1 MQRASGTV
9 PGLRISVLNGARIQ
23 EEGEY
28 VLYWMTAFRRRAYN
42 FALQRSVERARQL
55 NKPLLV
61 FEGLRCDYP
70 WASDRFHAFVLQGM
84 MANLRSITQ
93 GGARHFPYVEREA
106 GEGKGLLEALAR
118 RACLVVMDDHP
129 GFFLPAMRRAAAA
142 RLNVALEA
150 VDSNGFVPLRAAPGP
165 FSTAHAFRRFL
176 QKDMLE
182 HLLASPL
189 PDPLDGAGL
198 PQLRAFPSGIVERWP
213 PADAGL
219 FSGAA
224 EHLRPLPLNHAVPP
238 SPLPGGEAAARRH
251 LAGFVAG
258 KLTRYAEDRNHPD
271 REGASGLSPYLH
283 FGHISAHEVFAAV
296 AGREGWSPDHLSVK
310 AAGSRTGWWGMSAS
324 AEAFVDQLV
333 TWRELAFNSAA
344 HMARYD
350 EYESLPAWAR
360 AALGAHGAD
369 RRPHLYSPQDL
380 EGARTHDAL
389 WNAAQRQ
396 LVREG
401 RLHTY
406 LRMLWGKKILEWSPT
421 PQAAL
426 ETMTRLN
433 DTYALDGRDPNSV
446 AGIFWTLGRYDRP
459 WGPIR
464 PIFGTVR
471 YMSSE
476 NTARKVSVKSYL
488 ERFSE

>member
-1 MQRASGTV
+1 MHHASGPV
-9 PGLRISVLNGARIQ
+9 PGLRRNLLNGAPVRAD
-23 EEGEY
+23 GEY

-42 FALQRSVERARQL
+42 LALQRAVERAQELR
-55 NKPLLV
+55 KPLLV

-70 WASDRFHAFVLQGM
+70 CASDRLHAFVLQGM

-93 GGARHFPYVEREA
+93 GGARYFPYVEREA

-118 RACLVVMDDHP
+118 RACLVVTDDHP

-142 RLNVALEA
+142 KLSVALEA
-150 VDSNGFVPLRAAPGP
+150 VDSNGILPLRAAPGAFP
-165 FSTAHAFRRFL
+165 TAHAFRRFL
-176 QKDMLE
+176 QNNLMD
-182 HLLASPL
+182 HLLASPS

-198 PQLRAFPSGIVERWP
+198 PQLEAFPSGIVERWP
-213 PADAGL
+213 PAEAGL

-224 EHLRPLPLNHAVPP
+224 ERVRSLPLNHAVPP
-238 SPLPGGEAAARRH
+238 STLPGGEAAARRH
-251 LAGFVAG
+251 VEAFVAG
-258 KLTRYAEDRNHPD
+258 KLSRYSEDRNHPD

-296 AGREGWSPDHLSVK
+296 ARTEGWSPEHLPVK
-310 AAGSRTGWWGMSAS
+310 ATGSREGWWGMSAS

-333 TWRELAFNSAA
+333 TWRELAFNGAA

-360 AALGAHGAD
+360 ATLGAHGAD
-369 RRPHLYSPQDL
+369 RRSHLYSRQDL
-380 EGARTHDAL
+380 EEARTHDAL

-406 LRMLWGKKILEWSPT
+406 LRMLWGKKILEWSPS
-421 PQAAL
+421 PEAAL
-426 ETMTRLN
+426 ERMVRLN

-459 WGPIR
+459 WGPVR
-464 PIFGTVR
+464 SIFGTVR

-476 NTARKVSVKSYL
+476 NTARKVRVKGYL
-488 ERFSE
+488 ERFSD